1 MSGVNHLGKV
11 MHDKFLGGR
20 GTEEDLLWFAK
31 LMETRTIA
39 SDYYFEKYIVVGL
52 SDETLSTEQAKHDFR

>member
-20 GTEEDLLWFAK
+20 GAEEDLLWFAK